1 MIKRQL
7 WAALLLGQACVA
19 QAMPE
24 LYVGTLYDYLGAER
38 STMQKRLNNIGSS
51 TAFVSVSVAEM
62 HFDHDDKVKETPLDG
77 QDSGQRAL
85 VATPSRLIIPAQGM
99 QNVRLLFRGDRTVE
113 RYFRL
118 RFKPVLPKGEDEFAL
133 SKEEAAQYQ
142 KTLAADVSVL
152 KGFGTV
158 LLVAPRNV
166 RYATVLDDQPRMFR
180 VRNNGTAS
188 VVLESFKDCDSK
200 GEQCTAPYTYHVRP
214 GKVREF
220 TKQAGA
226 RTSSNCA
233 KARPLN
239 PTRLKAECVL
249 LAGYAAALGR

>member
-7 WAALLLGQACVA
+7 WAALLLSQACVV

-24 LYVGTLYDYLGAER
+24 LYVGTVYDYLGAER

-62 HFDHDDKVKETPLDG
+62 RFGRDDEVQETPLDG
-77 QDSGQRAL
+77 QDSAQRAL
-85 VATPSRLIIPAQGM
+85 VVTPSRLIIPADGM
-99 QNVRLLFRGDRTVE
+99 QNVRLLFRGDRAVE

-118 RFKPVLPKGEDEFAL
+118 RFKPVLPKGDDEFAL

-142 KTLAADVSVL
+142 KTLAADVNVL

-158 LLVAPRNV
+158 LLVAPSNA
-166 RYATVLDDQPRMFR
+166 RYATVLDDQPRVFR

-188 VVLESFKDCDSK
+188 VVLESFKDCDGK

-220 TKQAGA
+220 TKQAG
-226 RTSSNCA
+226 RTYQFELREGEA
-233 KARPLN
+233 
-239 PTRLKAECVL
+239 LKP
-249 LAGYAAALGR
+249 YALKG